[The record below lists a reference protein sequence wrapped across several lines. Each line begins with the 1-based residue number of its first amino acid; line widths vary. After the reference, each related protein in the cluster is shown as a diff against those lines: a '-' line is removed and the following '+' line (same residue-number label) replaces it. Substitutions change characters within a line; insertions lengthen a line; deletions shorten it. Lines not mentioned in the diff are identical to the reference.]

1 MPLGSRRSARR
12 THFWPHEVYEMS
24 GSNCVPPNSH
34 EFGYKPIV
42 AARSRDVSS
51 MNHHSCG
58 FGTTVACRS
67 RSCYQLMISIP
78 MASISCFTAESEK
91 TLLSSSRRKW
101 LPVMPC
107 NLGSSAQCTTSTRRP
122 GEAHPRTWRM
132 LVTKVAAR
140 IIVSARRVRI
150 RLSASWPNV
159 PCLRRAAVAVANF
172 VPH

>member
-107 NLGSSAQCTTSTRRP
+107 NLTSSAQCTTSTQPSWRSSSTDVAHAGDESRCADHRECSPRP
-122 GEAHPRTWRM
+122 NSSFRKLAECA
-132 LVTKVAAR
+132 
-140 IIVSARRVRI
+140 
-150 RLSASWPNV
+150 
-159 PCLRRAAVAVANF
+159 LRRGAVAVANV